1 MAWYDNPNNPISG
14 LLAPVATHLQETQKT
29 DQAQRMLMGKYLL
42 DQRASEGTRRFET
55 LNANIKGYED
65 RRKDLETH
73 KWNLLSS
80 LIDPSSNQP
89 LVGSA
94 RTQALTALGFK
105 EDSFKIM
112 MDAMDQDLK
121 SLDRVLNQSY
131 QLRNEMY
138 GFGRAQGIQN
148 TYAGGGYGA
157 GQQGGDPVAAFL
169 SQQGGQPTEATA
181 ATVGTSLTGQEQGG
195 QGWMANVGE
204 MAQLTGGSIRD
215 LAVGYWK
222 SANDPNNWL
231 NKLYEEGIL
240 NPTDKRN
247 WANQVYEKTLKLLP
261 GDATPEQ
268 IQNFWLA
275 PGLHERLVEVIKA
288 GESDYKSSKKS
299 LDLWI
304 SEQISPFDEY
314 FKKVGVFID
323 WGKKKISD
331 LSEDSGL
338 SEVLRKGNLF
348 LADQIDKIVP
358 PGRRSE
364 KAPLTTALSED
375 EKRAQWKPSHFA
387 DRYALRR
394 DPVTGEWRGTDPM
407 GFSRGPEHGFSVR
420 APDQH
425 ILSDE
430 LSAIAEDEMMFARD
444 ASKEGVPFQAIDVK
458 QTTIP

>member
-181 ATVGTSLTGQEQGG
+181 ATVGTSLTGQEQDHTGWIPQAVDFGG
-195 QGWMANVGE
+195 DIVR
-204 MAQLTGGSIRD
+204 SID
-215 LAVGYWK
+215 ELARGYARFATNPDNFINK
-222 SANDPNNWL
+222 AFEKGLINPNSDSNYAL
-231 NKLYEEGIL
+231 E
-240 NPTDKRN
+240 
-247 WANQVYEKTLKLLP
+247 VYRKALKLLP
-261 GDATPEQ
+261 EGASEQQ
-268 IQNFWLA
+268 IQDFWLA
-275 PGLHERLVEVIKA
+275 PGLHERLKEIIEA
-288 GESDYKSSKKS
+288 GANDKKS
-299 LDLWI
+299 IDLWL
-304 SEQISPFDEY
+304 SEKISPYD
-314 FKKVGVFID
+314 D
-323 WGKKKISD
+323 
-331 LSEDSGL
+331 
-338 SEVLRKGNLF
+338 
-348 LADQIDKIVP
+348 
-358 PGRRSE
+358 
-364 KAPLTTALSED
+364 
-375 EKRAQWKPSHFA
+375 
-387 DRYALRR
+387 
-394 DPVTGEWRGTDPM
+394 
-407 GFSRGPEHGFSVR
+407 
-420 APDQH
+420 
-425 ILSDE
+425 
-430 LSAIAEDEMMFARD
+430 
-444 ASKEGVPFQAIDVK
+444 
-458 QTTIP
+458 